1 MYHELRV
8 PAVGTLWWAHAEHPA
23 SFSDGEAGGA
33 TGGEAGGRIIAADG
47 SADLI
52 LRDDSLLVA
61 GPSTRALR
69 AQGSR
74 SGGTVGVRF
83 DPGAAGLA
91 LSQSAAPL
99 RDAQLAGT
107 AVLSPLQLRSAL
119 SLLRRVR
126 GAVVEAGQAGDTA
139 SRLPGEAQAR
149 AVQAAAAALQ
159 RAYAPVLAE
168 QRHWRSAVRSAA
180 ASGAP
185 AAAVAGEF
193 GVSERHFRRRMTED
207 FGYGFTSL
215 RRVLRAERAH
225 ELLRGGV
232 PVVDVAA
239 RGGYADQ
246 AHLTRELR
254 DIAGTTPGR
263 VSRYAAGSGA

>member
-8 PAVGTLWWAHAEHPA
+8 PAVGTLWWAQADQPA
-23 SFSDGEAGGA
+23 SSSGGDAGE
-33 TGGEAGGRIIAADG
+33 EAPGRIIAADG

-52 LRDDSLLVA
+52 LRDDALLVA

-69 AQGSR
+69 AEGSR
-74 SGGTVGVRF
+74 TGVTVGVRF

-91 LSQSAAPL
+91 LSQSAGPL

-107 AVLSPLQLRSAL
+107 AVLSPSQQRSAL

-126 GAVVEAGQAGDTA
+126 DAVAGAEQTGDETT
-139 SRLPGEAQAR
+139 RLAREGETR
-149 AVQAAAAALQ
+149 AAHAAASAVWC
-159 RAYAPVLAE
+159 AYAPALAD
-168 QRHWRSAVRSAA
+168 QRHWRTAVRNAA
-180 ASGAP
+180 ANGAP
-185 AAAVAGEF
+185 MVAAAGEL
-193 GVSERHFRRRMTED
+193 GLSERHFRRRMTEE

-232 PVVDVAA
+232 PAAEVAA

-254 DIAGTTPGR
+254 DISGTTPGR
-263 VSRYAAGSGA
+263 VARYAAGSGA